1 MLGIRHASPT
11 GPASKIR
18 TDENITTITRAG
30 VARRLEGG
38 KEAMIVSLSTRGTER
53 EDPSLI

>member
-1 MLGIRHASPT
+1 M

-18 TDENITTITRAG
+18 RDENVTTIIRAG